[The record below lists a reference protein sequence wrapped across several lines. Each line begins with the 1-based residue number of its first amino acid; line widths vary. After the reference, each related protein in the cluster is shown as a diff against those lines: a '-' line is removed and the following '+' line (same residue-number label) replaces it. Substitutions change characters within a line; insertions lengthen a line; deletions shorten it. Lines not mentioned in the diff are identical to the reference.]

1 MTTSA
6 PTLRP
11 RPASFS
17 GGRADLIVCLGY
29 GPELPVY
36 ARARAL
42 WQFYA
47 SHFPSIQFYFVR
59 EATDLGCGEI
69 RFDGHDVVIG
79 IGDKFRPSGS
89 DAAGY
94 AETGVWSNIENQRS
108 VFRQVSFYDYLLR
121 SRDAPF
127 YVYQSTITS
136 VVDFR
141 SVLAIMDTLPATQ
154 CYSGMPGIMTGPP
167 EIKGLS
173 FACGTNG
180 IISSDLLATMRNR
193 YEPGHAFTNLPQDL
207 WQALVLQDVPRIA
220 LPFFSFVNPRADV
233 GIDSNV
239 AEMTRRLLAHG
250 HYHFRVKSDSAAAGL
265 AAREDIDPWIM
276 LEVMKTVLASQH
288 STDAALGLKERL
300 TRSLNPNNGETMT
313 AYGEEKFFS
322 GPRDFPLN
330 DTETE
335 SLYPDLVRAP

>member
-1 MTTSA
+1 MTDSTPTSPA
-6 PTLRP
+6 RRP
-11 RPASFS
+11 GSFQ
-17 GGRADLIVCLGY
+17 GGRPDLIVCLGY

-47 SHFPSIQFYFVR
+47 SHFPNIKFYFVR
-59 EATDLGCGEI
+59 EATDLGCGEV
-69 RFDGHDVVIG
+69 RFDGHDVVVG
-79 IGDKFRPSGS
+79 IGNKFRPSGA

-94 AETGVWSNIENQRS
+94 AETGVWSNVENQRS
-108 VFRQVSFYDYLLR
+108 VFRQVCFYDFLLR
-121 SRDAPF
+121 SQEKPF
-127 YVYQSTITS
+127 FVYQSTITS

-141 SVLAIMDTLPATQ
+141 SVLAIMDTLPTRL

-180 IISSDLLATMRNR
+180 IISSDLLLEMRNR
-193 YEPGHAFTNLPQDL
+193 YEPGHAYTNLPQDL
-207 WQALVLQDVPRIA
+207 WQALVLEEVPRIA
-220 LPFFSFVNPRADV
+220 LPFFSFVNPRSDV
-233 GIDSNV
+233 GPDSNV

-276 LEVMKTVLASQH
+276 LEVMKTILASQH

-300 TRSLNPNNGETMT
+300 TRSLNPNNGQTMT
-313 AYGEEKFFS
+313 AYGEEKFFT

-335 SLYPDLVRAP
+335 TLYPDLVRA